1 MERGGAEPEADRP
14 VDRPRLAYVMS
25 RFPKLTETFVLFEL
39 VALEAEGYTVDVYPL
54 LRERTTLMHAEAE
67 RFVRRARYLPF
78 LSLPLLASQLHW
90 LVRHPRRYLGALVA
104 LVRGTWGSANFL
116 FGGLGIFPKVAHAA
130 RLMEADGV
138 DRVHCHFANHP
149 ALAGFLIHRLTGIGY
164 SFTAHG
170 SDLHVDR
177 HMLCAKVREADFVV
191 PISEFNRRVILDECG
206 DSIGEKLVVI
216 HTGVDTDHFRP
227 TERARPAD
235 RPLTITCIG
244 TLHEVKGQIHLVNAC
259 ARLAA
264 DGVPFACHLVGE
276 GEDRPML
283 ERAIADAGLAG
294 RVVLEGALDREALGA
309 LLAETDVVV
318 APSVP
323 TAQGKR
329 EGIPVVLMEAMSC
342 GLPVVASRLS
352 GIPELVED
360 GVSGLLA
367 TPGSADELAAA
378 LRRLHDDPT
387 LRDRLGRAGREKV
400 VADFDIRVNARRL
413 AARFE
418 AAPAAGAQ
426 R

>member
-1 MERGGAEPEADRP
+1 MQADR
-14 VDRPRLAYVMS
+14 
-25 RFPKLTETFVLFEL
+25 
-39 VALEAEGYTVDVYPL
+39 
-54 LRERTTLMHAEAE
+54 
-67 RFVRRARYLPF
+67 
-78 LSLPLLASQLHW
+78 
-90 LVRHPRRYLGALVA
+90 
-104 LVRGTWGSANFL
+104 
-116 FGGLGIFPKVAHAA
+116 
-130 RLMEADGV
+130 V
-138 DRVHCHFANHP
+138 DRVHSHFANHP
-149 ALAGFLIHRLTGIGY
+149 ALAGFLVHRLTGIPY

-177 HMLCAKVREADFVV
+177 HMLCAKVREADLVV

-206 DSIGEKLVVI
+206 DGIGEKLVVI

-227 TERARPAD
+227 AEGTRPPQ

-244 TLHEVKGQIHLVNAC
+244 TLHEVKGQVHLVNAC
-259 ARLAA
+259 ARLSAE
-264 DGVPFACHLVGE
+264 GVAFVCHLVGE
-276 GEDRPML
+276 GEDRGRL
-283 ERAIADAGLAG
+283 ERAIADAGLEG
-294 RVVLEGALDREALGA
+294 RVVLDGALDRDALGA

-323 TAQGKR
+323 TARGKR

-367 TPGSADELAAA
+367 EPGSPDGIADALMRLA
-378 LRRLHDDPT
+378 HDPE
-387 LRDRLGRAGREKV
+387 LRDRLGRAGRERV

-418 AAPAAGAQ
+418 AAPGGRSAPRAASVAALEEQ
-426 R
+426 T